1 MPKEGDG
8 PVDAGVTSKLGGMSP
23 LQHLGAERVR
33 DKQVIS
39 QAGSWIWML
48 PMCFLHYPVH
58 MPVEH
63 PYHMLLRQDGDWG

>member
-39 QAGSWIWML
+39 QAGSWI
-48 PMCFLHYPVH
+48 
-58 MPVEH
+58 
-63 PYHMLLRQDGDWG
+63 